1 MWLALDCRQGVG
13 PSEMVGGGIMDMGK
27 LGGGAVGSPEFVRGA
42 SPECVCMWVVTLLDM
57 EAGGSPEVMYGRS
70 DECVRM
76 CVVTPGPKAGEV
88 EDCISSC

>member
-1 MWLALDCRQGVG
+1 VWLVLDCKQGVG
-13 PSEMVGGGIMDMGK
+13 PSEIAGGGIMDMGK

-42 SPECVCMWVVTLLDM
+42 SPECVRMFVVTLVAM

-70 DECVRM
+70 IECGCM
-76 CVVTPGPKAGEV
+76 CVVTPVPKAGEV